1 MFNVSKNR
9 KNGAKKKFVIIFE
22 RFDILKMLK
31 LHVKRK
37 MRSNAIKNKVFFN
50 EILRYTWSVI
60 GADILLNQFSVITLE
75 NLMYQKISAPIIV
88 NIF

>member
-1 MFNVSKNR
+1 
-9 KNGAKKKFVIIFE
+9 
-22 RFDILKMLK
+22 
-31 LHVKRK
+31 
-37 MRSNAIKNKVFFN
+37 MRSNAIKTKYFCN

-60 GADILLNQFSVITLE
+60 GAEILLNQFSVITLE